1 MTKNMRKVIGSY
13 NKSDDVTSEIN
24 RLMEEGYNRESIY
37 LYTSPTQ
44 ADEIRTSQYR
54 DNETEN
60 VREDA
65 EVVIDEEDIQRK
77 EKDTGRE
84 EVGGEGISQETFER
98 DGRESVGRED
108 TEDIDRVA
116 REEERRT
123 DYDDTSD
130 RIEDDDNRSA
140 IDNIADAFT
149 LDVYD
154 YRDESKNPNYNEDD
168 DILYPYREDIAK
180 GNSVIVVDNY
190 RGNMV

>member
-1 MTKNMRKVIGSY
+1 MAKDMRKVIGSY
-13 NKSDDVTSEIN
+13 NKSDDATSEIN
-24 RLMEEGYNRESIY
+24 RLMEEGYNREAIT

-44 ADEIRTSQYR
+44 ADNMRSSQSR

-65 EVVIDEEDIQRK
+65 EVVIDEEDIERT
-77 EKDTGRE
+77 ETDTGRE
-84 EVGGEGISQETFER
+84 VVGGEGISQEPFDR
-98 DGRESVGRED
+98 DSRENVGRED
-108 TEDIDRVA
+108 TEDVDRVA

-123 DYDDTSD
+123 DYEDTSD
-130 RIEDDDNRSA
+130 RIEDDDNRSV

-154 YRDESKNPNYNEDD
+154 YKDESKNPNYNEDD

-190 RGNMV
+190 RGDMI